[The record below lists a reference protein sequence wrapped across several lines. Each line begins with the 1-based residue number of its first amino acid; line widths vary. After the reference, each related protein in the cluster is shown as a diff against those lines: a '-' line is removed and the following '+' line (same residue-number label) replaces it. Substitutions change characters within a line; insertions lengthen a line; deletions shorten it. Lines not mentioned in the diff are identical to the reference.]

1 MPRSAY
7 WQVCSA
13 LFVCLDESQRVACH
27 SPEPAHAPTNS
38 LNRLARLGRCWD
50 PGCAPPIVHPFA
62 QFLADL
68 EEGQTLGLDRLG
80 LLIPCVSF
88 ECPTTVTQSGD
99 LSQGHALAQAGDG
112 TLWLATVRDHVD
124 RTATYENSTGPGDAC
139 QCWGNCGGNFAP
151 KDDLSSSTLAIQR
164 IPSGATAPSG
174 ILWSL
179 DLGLR
184 PWAYY
189 SVTNETMSASFA
201 GSLLFLAILA
211 PDKDVHYLVLDTA
224 NLFGS

>member
-1 MPRSAY
+1 MAMS
-7 WQVCSA
+7 
-13 LFVCLDESQRVACH
+13 
-27 SPEPAHAPTNS
+27 
-38 LNRLARLGRCWD
+38 
-50 PGCAPPIVHPFA
+50 
-62 QFLADL
+62 LADGVHVVRPRADGAFDDIRIPATIPL
-68 EEGQTLGLDRLG
+68 YYTVPSG
-80 LLIPCVSF
+80 LIPCESF
-88 ECPTTVTQSGD
+88 ECPTVTQSGD
-99 LSQGHALAQAGDG
+99 FSRGHALAQAGDG

-124 RTATYENSTGPGDAC
+124 RTATYEYSTGPGDAC
-139 QCWGNCGGNFAP
+139 QCWGNYGGDFAP